1 MPTAKLTDRLLKTL
15 KTEKTLE
22 EHWDQSFPGSFG
34 VRVMKSGR
42 KTFVLMYRTG
52 GRRRRMKLG
61 TYPVLSL
68 AEARRDAFGVLG
80 SVERGEDP
88 AEKRKHDRN
97 AGTFEEL
104 AQLYLEMHARPNK
117 KPASI

>member
-15 KTEKTLE
+15 KTEKILE

-61 TYPVLSL
+61 TYPALGL
-68 AEARRDAFGVLG
+68 AKARQQAFGVLFDIG
-80 SVERGEDP
+80 
-88 AEKRKHDRN
+88 
-97 AGTFEEL
+97 
-104 AQLYLEMHARPNK
+104 ARVSK
-117 KPASI
+117 CLRH